1 MAAGRPFHGSFVAI
15 PRSPLCSA
23 LATEGEWS
31 YMKIRA
37 ALASDAQSIADVH
50 TTSWRNTY
58 QNALTA
64 QYLSDVVP
72 QERNEVWASR
82 LDMPKPNQHVVVA
95 EQDGEILGFACV
107 YAAENSKWG
116 SYLDNLHVRKA
127 HQSKGIGKSLLIEVS
142 RWCHQQEPIGGLC
155 LLVNQENVKAQAF
168 YKSAGARNAQESVWN
183 APDGSVVPTYW
194 FVWDKIGSLVENG

>member
-1 MAAGRPFHGSFVAI
+1 
-15 PRSPLCSA
+15 
-23 LATEGEWS
+23 
-31 YMKIRA
+31 MKIRA
-37 ALASDAQSIADVH
+37 ALASDAQSIADIH

-64 QYLSDVVP
+64 HYLSDVVP

-82 LDMPKPNQHVVVA
+82 LDMPKPNQYVVVA